1 MSISRETINS
11 IGQMWHVISKAA
23 DTANDRETL
32 RAIKSIAKQFDSVCG
47 NITSDVRE
55 EEHPLI
61 LRLEN
66 TIRVS
71 RNQYSASYVERK
83 ELFKLAGL

>member
-23 DTANDRETL
+23 DTAHDRETL
-32 RAIKSIAKQFDSVCG
+32 RAIKGIAKQFDSVCQ
-47 NITSDVRE
+47 NLTSDVRE
-55 EEHPLI
+55 EEHPFI
-61 LRLEN
+61 CRLEN

-71 RNQYSASYVERK
+71 RDQYREAYVERK
-83 ELFKLAGL
+83 ETFKLAGL